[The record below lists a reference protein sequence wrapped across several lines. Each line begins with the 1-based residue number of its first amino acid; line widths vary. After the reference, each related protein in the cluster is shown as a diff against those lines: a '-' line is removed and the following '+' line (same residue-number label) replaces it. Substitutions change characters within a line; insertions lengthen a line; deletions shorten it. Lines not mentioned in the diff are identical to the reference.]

1 MRPIV
6 ASDLMTPDVLTV
18 PHDMTVR
25 ELATFLVDNEI
36 SGAPVRG
43 AKGNLIGVVS
53 VVDVVRVTSEEDGDS
68 SLPDDSE
75 PDFYR
80 RDEWADTLSEGE
92 APDLEDLEGE
102 LQVRDILTPV
112 VYSVTEDATV
122 DEIASLMLQHHLHR
136 VLVKCSDDGRAVGII
151 TTSDLLGLL
160 VDEDT

>member
-18 PHDMTVR
+18 SHDMTVR

-36 SGAPVRG
+36 SGAPVRD
-43 AKGNLIGVVS
+43 AKGHLIGVVS
-53 VVDVVRVTSEEDGDS
+53 VVDVVRVTSEENDVAGA
-68 SLPDDSE
+68 PDDAE

-80 RDEWADTLSEGE
+80 RDEWADTLREEE
-92 APDLEDLEGE
+92 APDLDE
-102 LQVRDILTPV
+102 LQGEPRVRDILTPV
-112 VYSVTEDATV
+112 VYSVNEDATV

-136 VLVKCSDDGRAVGII
+136 VLVKCSEDGRAVGII

-160 VDEDT
+160 VDEDD